1 MNQKIGI
8 WIDQSKASLVSVI
21 EKDASMRTIPSQISM
36 KIREDGEGKDFGRFG
51 HQYLDQQKKVENKR
65 MQQKHDFIKNVLEE
79 LKDAQEFVVLGP
91 AEMKTE
97 LRKTIEKDKNLLS
110 KLKSVENA
118 EKMTDNQLVAWVKD
132 YFKE

>member
-21 EKDASMRTIPSQISM
+21 EKDASMRTIPSQISTR
-36 KIREDGEGKDFGRFG
+36 IRVDGEGKDFGRFG
-51 HQYLDQQKKVENKR
+51 NQYLDQQKKIENKR
-65 MQQKHDFIKNVLEE
+65 MQQKHEFIKNVLEE
-79 LKDAQEFVVLGP
+79 LKDAEEFVVLGP